1 MNPSSGRDTSF
12 VSRRTLLALG
22 GAVVVGACTGRS
34 GSERDSTASGTS
46 APATPPPDT
55 ASGPVETPNTEPPD
69 TTEYA
74 PLPEPP
80 LDGAVEYDGK
90 RTPFTLGVASGDP
103 TPHRV
108 VIWTR
113 LAPKPL
119 DANGGMDDR
128 SYRVTW
134 EVALDESFEETVF
147 TGVARADAAHAHSI
161 HVDLSEL
168 EPAVEFFY
176 RFRAG
181 SHVSAVGR
189 TQSMPLLT
197 MPDSITIG
205 TACCQNYEAGYFAA
219 HRDAAQSRLDL
230 MVFLGDYIYESSTQ
244 RSRRTARRH
253 GMPDATDLTGYRA
266 RYALYKSD
274 PDLQAA
280 HASCPWIVTWSDHEV
295 SDNYA
300 GLEDNGGPATRE
312 EFQRRRDAAY
322 KAWWEHMP
330 VRLAPPVPG
339 QDFPI
344 YRQFSV
350 GSLVEVSLLDC
361 RQYRSDQACTHQS
374 STHQSPCNEVSD
386 ASRTM
391 LGEAQEQWV
400 GRAIG
405 SSNTTWSVLASDTI
419 MMNTTHDRLIDNYD
433 QWDGYPAA
441 RQRLVQVL
449 EDSKAKNLVV
459 LSGDSH
465 LSAAGNLVTGGT
477 ARVALAAEFVT
488 PSVSSDAGAKADDLL
503 AAFRSGALPDVLDVE
518 IKRRGWVRHTIT
530 PDRWTAEYRL
540 VDRPTRQKATV
551 STWSRFA
558 IKAGSPGAQEVATS
572 DT

>member
-1 MNPSSGRDTSF
+1 MTMPSGSDAPF
-12 VSRRTLLALG
+12 VSRRTLLVLGSAL
-22 GAVVVGACTGRS
+22 VVGACS
-34 GSERDSTASGTS
+34 GGSDSGT
-46 APATPPPDT
+46 ATTAGGTSTPTGAPPDT
-55 ASGPVETPNTEPPD
+55 VPGGVETPETEPPD

-113 LAPKPL
+113 LAPQPL
-119 DANGGMDDR
+119 DPTGGMDDR

-181 SHVSAVGR
+181 KHVSAIGR

-197 MPDSITIG
+197 MPESITIG
-205 TACCQNYEAGYFAA
+205 AACCQNYEAGYFAA
-219 HRDAAQSRLDL
+219 HRDIAKARLDAL
-230 MVFLGDYIYESSTQ
+230 VFLGDYIYESSTRQ
-244 RSRRTARRH
+244 SRRTARRH
-253 GMPDATDLTGYRA
+253 RLPEATDLAGYRA

-312 EFQRRRDAAY
+312 EFARRRDAAY
-322 KAWWEHMP
+322 RAWWEHMP

-339 QDFPI
+339 EDFPI

-350 GSLVEVSLLDC
+350 GSLLEITVLDC
-361 RQYRSDQACTHQS
+361 RQYRSDQACTHRS
-374 STHQSPCNEVSD
+374 STHEAPCNEVSD

-391 LGEAQEQWV
+391 LGSAQEQWV
-400 GRAIG
+400 GKAIG
-405 SSNTTWSVLASDTI
+405 SSNTTWSALVSDTI
-419 MMNTTHDRLIDNYD
+419 VMNTTHDRLIDNYD

-441 RQRLVQVL
+441 RQRLVRAL
-449 EDSKAKNLVV
+449 EESKAKNLVV

-465 LSAAGNLVTGGT
+465 LSAAGNLVTGGA

-488 PSVSSDAGAKADDLL
+488 PSISSSPGAKADDLL
-503 AAFRSGALPDVLDVE
+503 AAHRSGALPDVLDVD
-518 IKRRGWVRHTIT
+518 IKHRGWVRHTIT
-530 PDRWTAEYRL
+530 ADTWTAEYRS
-540 VDRPTRQKATV
+540 VDRPTLRRSTV
-551 STWSRFA
+551 SVWSRFS
-558 IKAGSPGAQEVATS
+558 IDAGVPGAHEVSPAPS
-572 DT
+572 